1 MCGAMMRQHRGVE
14 TPLSADE
21 KRQVARRTYRM
32 LHRPL
37 LALATLFVILQA
49 TGTLAGPAVVRYGI
63 DHGVASRDLGSLN
76 RAALVFVVAVAF
88 VYVFGRL
95 TILTIARIGE
105 GFLRD
110 LRERVFD
117 HQMRLSHEFY
127 DRTRTGELVSR
138 MTADVDALQELVS
151 QGLSMFVV
159 NALVFFGAI
168 AVMVTMSWQLALG
181 VLVGVPVLAKA
192 SSWFRRESN
201 KAYLALRDR
210 VGGTLT
216 SFQEGLSGV
225 RVVQSFNQEDAF
237 RHKFRETNERQF
249 RQHLRAETITARY
262 TMTIELVQGGAIAI
276 ILFYGG
282 WLTGRDI
289 VTVGT
294 LAAFLLYLQSLFEPI
309 QQMSQLFNTLQ
320 AAGAALHKLY
330 GLLDEP
336 VAVDEKPGAV
346 DLPAHGDFEVDHI
359 SFRYGKALVLDDVSL
374 DVRSGE
380 RVALVGPT
388 GAGKSTLAKL
398 MVRFYDPSEGAV
410 RYGGVDLRDAS
421 LRSLRERIVVV
432 PQEGFLFG
440 GTIRDNLLVAMPS
453 ARDAELHQAIDVLD
467 LEPRFAA
474 FPDGLDTEVRE
485 RGANLSAGERQLV
498 SLVRAAL
505 ADPEVVVLDEATSSL
520 DPGTELLVAHALERL
535 MEGRTVVVIAHR
547 LSTAARADRIAVVQG
562 GRIVE
567 SGGHEELVVAGGAYA
582 ALHAAWT
589 GQPAAI
595 AGSDT

>member
-1 MCGAMMRQHRGVE
+1 
-14 TPLSADE
+14 
-21 KRQVARRTYRM
+21 
-32 LHRPL
+32 
-37 LALATLFVILQA
+37 
-49 TGTLAGPAVVRYGI
+49 
-63 DHGVASRDLGSLN
+63 
-76 RAALVFVVAVAF
+76 
-88 VYVFGRL
+88 
-95 TILTIARIGE
+95 
-105 GFLRD
+105 
-110 LRERVFD
+110 
-117 HQMRLSHEFY
+117 
-127 DRTRTGELVSR
+127 
-138 MTADVDALQELVS
+138 
-151 QGLSMFVV
+151 
-159 NALVFFGAI
+159 
-168 AVMVTMSWQLALG
+168 
-181 VLVGVPVLAKA
+181 
-192 SSWFRRESN
+192 
-201 KAYLALRDR
+201 
-210 VGGTLT
+210 
-216 SFQEGLSGV
+216 
-225 RVVQSFNQEDAF
+225 
-237 RHKFRETNERQF
+237 
-249 RQHLRAETITARY
+249 
-262 TMTIELVQGGAIAI
+262 I

>member
-1 MCGAMMRQHRGVE
+1 MMRQPRGVE
-14 TPLSADE
+14 RPLSPEE
-21 KRQVARRTYRM
+21 KRQVIRRTYRM
-32 LHRPL
+32 LSRPL
-37 LALATLFVILQA
+37 LLVAVVFVILQA
-49 TGTLAGPAVVRYGI
+49 AGTLAGPAVVRYGI
-63 DHGVASRDLGSLN
+63 DHGVADRDVAALN
-76 RAALVFVVAVAF
+76 RAAIVFVVAVAF

-95 TILTIARIGE
+95 TILTIARLGE

-117 HQMRLSHEFY
+117 RQMRLSHEFY
-127 DRTRTGELVSR
+127 DRTRTGTLVSR

-151 QGLSMFVV
+151 QGLSMFIV

-168 AVMVTMSWQLALG
+168 AVMVGMSWELALG
-181 VLVGVPVLAKA
+181 VLVGVPVLAA
-192 SSWFRRESN
+192 LSRWFRRESN

-249 RQHLRAETITARY
+249 RQHLRAETITAKY
-262 TMTIELVQGGAIAI
+262 TMGIELVQGGAIAI

-320 AAGAALHKLY
+320 AAGAALHKLFE
-330 GLLDEP
+330 LIDEP
-336 VAVDEKPGAV
+336 VAVDERPGAV
-346 DLPAHGDFEVDHI
+346 DLPTHGDFVVDHV
-359 SFRYGKALVLDDVSL
+359 SFRYGAALVLHDVSL
-374 DVRSGE
+374 TVRTGE

-398 MVRFYDPSEGAV
+398 MVRFYDPTEGAV
-410 RYGGVDLRDAS
+410 RYGGVDLRDVT
-421 LRSLRERIVVV
+421 LRSLREHIVVV

-440 GTIRDNLLVAMPS
+440 GTIRDNLLIARPS
-453 ARDAELHQAIDVLD
+453 AADEELQQAIDALD
-467 LEPRFAA
+467 LHSRFAA
-474 FPDGLDTEVRE
+474 FPDGLDTLVRE
-485 RGANLSAGERQLV
+485 RGANFSAGERQLV

-505 ADPEVVVLDEATSSL
+505 ADPDVVVLDEATSSL

-547 LSTAARADRIAVVQG
+547 LSTAARADRVAVVQG
-562 GRIVE
+562 GRIAE
-567 SGGHEELVVAGGAYA
+567 SGTHDELVAAGGVYA

-589 GQPAAI
+589 GQTAA
-595 AGSDT
+595 AG